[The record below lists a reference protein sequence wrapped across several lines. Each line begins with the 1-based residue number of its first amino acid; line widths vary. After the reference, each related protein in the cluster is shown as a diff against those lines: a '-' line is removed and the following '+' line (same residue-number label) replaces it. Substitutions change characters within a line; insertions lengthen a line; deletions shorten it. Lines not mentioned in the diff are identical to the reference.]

1 MIKRKRHIFHC
12 LLSSGSVR
20 VSGAEHGIW
29 GNRIQREPRNGRLVW
44 KVSDQVLDDR
54 LDDMMIKQRQ
64 GTEIR
69 SMENPSL
76 FSNLN
81 SELVV
86 VL

>member
-1 MIKRKRHIFHC
+1 MRNVKFGVIEFR
-12 LLSSGSVR
+12 
-20 VSGAEHGIW
+20 
-29 GNRIQREPRNGRLVW
+29 REQRNGRLVW

-64 GTEIR
+64 GTETR
-69 SMENPSL
+69 RMENSSL

>member
-1 MIKRKRHIFHC
+1 MRNVKFGVIEFR
-12 LLSSGSVR
+12 
-20 VSGAEHGIW
+20 
-29 GNRIQREPRNGRLVW
+29 REQRNGRLVW

-54 LDDMMIKQRQ
+54 LDDIMIKQRQ
-64 GTEIR
+64 GTETR
-69 SMENPSL
+69 RMENSSL